1 MELRHLRYFI
11 VLAEELH
18 FARAAERLNISPSS
32 LTEQIQTLEAS
43 LGGSLFKRTNKA
55 VSLTGAGQRF
65 LDEARLTI
73 HHADHA
79 QLVGRRAIRGEIG
92 KISLGFTVRSSCSG
106 LIQSSLKTF
115 RVSHPHVDF
124 TIYRMNTVDQMQAL
138 LAERL
143 DVGFFRPPS
152 RFPMGLAGFTMSDE
166 PFIMALPDDH
176 PLAKVRILTP
186 QMLANEKF
194 VTPAVELEFTSRGY
208 LDDVAGPG
216 GFQPNIVQR
225 APDII
230 SALTLVAAGIGV
242 TLIPKSLEN
251 LRFPGLVYRPI
262 ELEAPCT
269 LLAVHRKIDRS
280 PAIKAFLAQLRS
292 MRRAPVAAP
301 A

>member
-11 VLAEELH
+11 VVAEELH
-18 FARAAERLNISPSS
+18 FARAAARLNISPSS
-32 LTEQIQTLEAS
+32 LTEQIQALEAS

-55 VSLTGAGQRF
+55 VTLTGAGQRF
-65 LDEARLTI
+65 LEEARMTI

-92 KISLGFTVRSSCSG
+92 KINLGFTVRSACSG
-106 LIQSSLKTF
+106 LVQFSLKKF
-115 RVSHPHVDF
+115 RQSHPHVDF
-124 TIYRMNTVDQMQAL
+124 AINRLNTMDQLEGL
-138 LAERL
+138 LEERL

-152 RFPMGLAGFTMSDE
+152 RFPMGLAGFTIGEE
-166 PFIMALPDDH
+166 PFILALPDDH
-176 PLAKVRILTP
+176 PLVRVRIVNP
-186 QMLANEKF
+186 PMLANEKF

-208 LDDVAGPG
+208 LDDVAEPG

-230 SALTLVAAGIGV
+230 SALTLVAAGIGL

-262 ELEAPCT
+262 ALDKPNT
-269 LLAVHRKIDRS
+269 LMAVHRKIDRT
-280 PAIKAFLAQLRS
+280 PAIKAFLAHLRS
-292 MRRAPVAAP
+292 MRRAPTAEQT
-301 A
+301 

>member
-18 FARAAERLNISPSS
+18 FARAAARLNISPSS

-65 LDEARLTI
+65 LDEAQLTI
-73 HHADHA
+73 QHADHA

-92 KISLGFTVRSSCSG
+92 KINLGFTVRSACSG
-106 LIQSSLKTF
+106 LIQFSLKKF

-124 TIYRMNTVDQMQAL
+124 NISRLNTMDQLQAL
-138 LAERL
+138 AEERL
-143 DVGFFRPPS
+143 DVGFFRPPA
-152 RFPMGLAGFTMSDE
+152 RFPMGLTGFLMSE
-166 PFIMALPDDH
+166 EVFIMALPDDH
-176 PLAKVRILTP
+176 PLAKIPLLTP

-194 VTPAVELEFTSRGY
+194 VAPAVELEFTTRGY
-208 LDDVAGPG
+208 LDAVGEPG

-225 APDII
+225 GPDII
-230 SALTLVAAGIGV
+230 AVLALVAAGIGV
-242 TLIPKSLEN
+242 TLVPKSLEN

-262 ELEAPCT
+262 DLKTPGT
-269 LLAVHRKIDRS
+269 LFAVHRKIDRS

-292 MRRAPVAAP
+292 TRRAPIAAQT
-301 A
+301 